1 METVSEYI
9 YNDYETED
17 VELYAEQMIRE
28 RIARDEKRR
37 EQIEKALAK
46 AEREIAESDK
56 FDVILKNY
64 DLENAKTDAY
74 KLVSDYLKMI

>member
-28 RIARDEKRR
+28 RIERDEKRR

-46 AEREIAESDK
+46 AEKDQ
-56 FDVILKNY
+56 
-64 DLENAKTDAY
+64 ENG
-74 KLVSDYLKMI
+74 

>member
-1 METVSEYI
+1 METVSDYI
-9 YNDYETED
+9 YRDYESED

-46 AEREIAESDK
+46 AERTRK
-56 FDVILKNY
+56 RM
-64 DLENAKTDAY
+64 ENRRRKY
-74 KLVSDYLKMI
+74 IKSP

>member
-1 METVSEYI
+1 METLSYHL
-9 YNDYETED
+9 YDDYESED

-46 AEREIAESDK
+46 AERTRKRVENRRRKYVKDNPIRAKYKYPCLD
-56 FDVILKNY
+56 NY
-64 DLENAKTDAY
+64 
-74 KLVSDYLKMI
+74 SR

>member
-17 VELYAEQMIRE
+17 VELYAEQMIRDRKE
-28 RIARDEKRR
+28 RDEKRR

-46 AEREIAESDK
+46 AERTRKRVENRRRKYIKENPIRAKYKYPVLDK
-56 FDVILKNY
+56 Y
-64 DLENAKTDAY
+64 
-74 KLVSDYLKMI
+74 SS

>member
-9 YNDYETED
+9 YSDYETED

-46 AEREIAESDK
+46 AERDRKRIANRRRKYVKDK
-56 FDVILKNY
+56 PYPREVQIPG
-64 DLENAKTDAY
+64 
-74 KLVSDYLKMI
+74 IG

>member
-46 AEREIAESDK
+46 AERDRKRIANRRRKYVKDNPIRAKYKYPVLDK
-56 FDVILKNY
+56 Y
-64 DLENAKTDAY
+64 
-74 KLVSDYLKMI
+74 SS

>member
-17 VELYAEQMIRE
+17 VELYAEQMIRDRKE
-28 RIARDEKRR
+28 RDEKRR

-46 AEREIAESDK
+46 AERTRKRVENRRRKTEVYKDK
-56 FDVILKNY
+56 PYPREVQIPG
-64 DLENAKTDAY
+64 
-74 KLVSDYLKMI
+74 IG

>member
-46 AEREIAESDK
+46 AERTRK
-56 FDVILKNY
+56 RV
-64 DLENAKTDAY
+64 ENRRRKYIKTNPIRAKY
-74 KLVSDYLKMI
+74 KYPRVTIHHF

>member
-1 METVSEYI
+1 METLSYHL
-9 YNDYETED
+9 YDDYETED

-46 AEREIAESDK
+46 AERTRKRVENRRRKYIKENPIRAKYKYPCMDK
-56 FDVILKNY
+56 YSK
-64 DLENAKTDAY
+64 
-74 KLVSDYLKMI
+74 

>member
-37 EQIEKALAK
+37 EQIEKASAK
-46 AEREIAESDK
+46 AERTRKRAENRRRKYIKANPVRAKYKYPVLDK
-56 FDVILKNY
+56 Y
-64 DLENAKTDAY
+64 
-74 KLVSDYLKMI
+74 SS

>member
-37 EQIEKALAK
+37 ERTEKALAK
-46 AEREIAESDK
+46 AERTRKQVENRRRKYVKDNPIRAKYKYPCPDK
-56 FDVILKNY
+56 YSK
-64 DLENAKTDAY
+64 
-74 KLVSDYLKMI
+74 

>member
-46 AEREIAESDK
+46 AERDRKRIANRRRKYVKDNP
-56 FDVILKNY
+56 IR
-64 DLENAKTDAY
+64 AKY
-74 KLVSDYLKMI
+74 KYPRVTIHHF

>member
-1 METVSEYI
+1 METLSYHL
-9 YNDYETED
+9 YDDYETED

-46 AEREIAESDK
+46 AERTRKRVENRRRKYIKDNPIRAKYKYPCPDK
-56 FDVILKNY
+56 YSK
-64 DLENAKTDAY
+64 
-74 KLVSDYLKMI
+74 

>member
-1 METVSEYI
+1 METVSDYI
-9 YNDYETED
+9 YRDYESED

-46 AEREIAESDK
+46 AERDRKRIANRRRKYVKDNP
-56 FDVILKNY
+56 IR
-64 DLENAKTDAY
+64 AKY
-74 KLVSDYLKMI
+74 KYPRVTIHHF